1 MSGGAGAPV
10 VIRAAVDADLPAIAA
25 IYGHHVIHGTASF
38 EVAAPTLDEM
48 RRRHHDVL
56 SHGLPYVVAL
66 LPASRPERGG
76 ELAGYAYA
84 TAYRSRVAY
93 RHTVED
99 SVYVDPRCARLGA
112 GRALLGAV
120 IDACEALGYRQMVAV
135 IGGSDNAASI
145 ALHAALG
152 FRHAGVLPAV
162 GRKFDRWIDTV
173 LMQRPL
179 GPGDSTP
186 AP

>member
-1 MSGGAGAPV
+1 MSENLAAAV
-10 VIRAAVDADLPAIAA
+10 VVRAAVAADLPAIAEL
-25 IYGHHVIHGTASF
+25 YGHHVLTGTASF
-38 EVAAPTLDEM
+38 EVAAPTVDEM
-48 RRRHHDVL
+48 HRRHRDVL
-56 SHGLPYVVAL
+56 SHGLPYYIAV
-66 LPASRPERGG
+66 LPGQD
-76 ELAGYAYA
+76 LAGYAYV
-84 TAYRSRVAY
+84 TEYRSRVAY

-99 SVYVDPRCARLGA
+99 SVYVAPACARRGA
-112 GRALLGAV
+112 GRALLSAV
-120 IDACEALGYRQMVAV
+120 IAACEALGYRQMVAV

-145 ALHAALG
+145 SLHAALG

-173 LMQRPL
+173 LMQRAL